1 MCGMQNLDSR
11 HKSVPLDRG
20 VYDTTRAAALSGVPV
35 TTINRWA
42 RQGVL
47 TPSIAPGP
55 RTRLWS
61 WADLLLLRTIRWY
74 REDKGLIGPSAV
86 SLQKIR
92 QALEAIEAK
101 GVDRRSFPYTVFLRA
116 DNDLFLPVAGSFGT
130 AVSVDTR
137 VRQSSWVDQ
146 LNPVRPYHSAPDLLS
161 PGPHIRIIP
170 GKLHGEPHI
179 LDTRLPTSTVFAL
192 SERGYDVQA
201 ISELYRDVSRD
212 ALSEAIEFERSLTD
226 RAA

>member
-1 MCGMQNLDSR
+1 MQQSAEQSNAGA
-11 HKSVPLDRG
+11 LDRG
-20 VYDTTRAAALSGVPV
+20 VYDTPRAAALSGVPV

-47 TPSIAPGP
+47 TPSVAPGP

-74 REDKGLIGPSAV
+74 REDKGLKGPSAL
-86 SLQKIR
+86 SLQKVR
-92 QALEAIEAK
+92 QALEALEAA
-101 GVDRRSFPYTVFLRA
+101 GSDRRSFPYTVFLRVN
-116 DNDLFLPVAGSFGT
+116 NDLYLPVADPSGT
-130 AVSVDTR
+130 AVSVDSR
-137 VRQSSWVDQ
+137 AQQSSWVDQ
-146 LNPVRPYHSAPDLLS
+146 LNPVRPYHSGPDLLT
-161 PGPHIRIIP
+161 PRPLIRIIP

-179 LDTRLPTSTVFAL
+179 VDTRLPTSTVFAL

-201 ISELYRDVSRD
+201 ISDLYRDISPESLR
-212 ALSEAIEFERSLTD
+212 EAIEFEQSLAG